1 MIDDN
6 IRHRIEGIDLIPA
19 SVDEDFHDSLI
30 LNINYNPSYDN
41 SWVDITLK
49 TWSHENNDT
58 QDIVVVFHLEDIR
71 EFHIDNQ
78 TCCFTTCLDIEECRM
93 AANEYWEGCLDFTM
107 DEISVCISAQKIS
120 VLSVEAYKQ

>member
-49 TWSHENNDT
+49 TWSHENDDT
-58 QDIVVVFHLEDIR
+58 QDIVVVFHLEDIK

-93 AANEYWEGCLDFTM
+93 DWEDCLDFAM
-107 DEISVCISAQKIS
+107 AEICVRISARKIS
-120 VLSVEAYKQ
+120 VLSVEAYKE